1 MGLGRHLW
9 AVARKDLRVEA
20 RSREIVATVGF
31 FAALIVAVMAFAFEH
46 DRRFARTAAPGLLWT
61 ALAFGGVLGIGRA
74 FDRERDGDTMR
85 ALLLSPAPRLGI
97 FLGKAVTIALM
108 VMGVGVVCVP
118 LVGLFLSVDLFEYP
132 LRLVAAVALGAIGIA
147 IVGTVFAAALLKV
160 RARDVLLPIIAFPLL
175 IPLLVAGT
183 RVVAALLGNN
193 SAPADATF
201 WLGFMAMFDGVF
213 LIVSLWVFEA
223 VVID

>member
-132 LRLVAAVALGAIGIA
+132 LRLVAAVSLGAIGDA
-147 IVGTVFAAALLKV
+147 D
-160 RARDVLLPIIAFPLL
+160 RPL
-175 IPLLVAGT
+175 
-183 RVVAALLGNN
+183 VVAFIEDLT
-193 SAPADATF
+193 SRHR
-201 WLGFMAMFDGVF
+201 
-213 LIVSLWVFEA
+213 SEA
-223 VVID
+223 VIRDYQARLQTMAFDAAVVSVALEHSSLDG